1 MACAPWGT
9 PEELALR
16 PSPYDSAM
24 VTVGDAQAKVCYSR
38 PATRGRLVF
47 GGLVPYDTLWRTGA
61 NEPTVVHVSARALIA
76 GVPVQ
81 PGDYSIYTV
90 PTLDGW
96 SVVVN
101 AATDQWGLTRD
112 ATGPGGNRFE
122 NAYTDEVRAQ
132 EVGRARIDTRPTTF
146 AERLTAGFGS
156 PSDSTVDLHVD
167 WATIRLVIPIQ
178 FTQGT

>member
-1 MACAPWGT
+1 
-9 PEELALR
+9 
-16 PSPYDSAM
+16 
-24 VTVGDAQAKVCYSR
+24 
-38 PATRGRLVF
+38 
-47 GGLVPYDTLWRTGA
+47 
-61 NEPTVVHVSARALIA
+61 
-76 GVPVQ
+76 
-81 PGDYSIYTV
+81 
-90 PTLDGW
+90 
-96 SVVVN
+96 VN

-112 ATGPGGNRFE
+112 ATGPGGYRFE